1 MLAILKRYW
10 FLLSL
15 GVAVGSG
22 YIWPAAGQFLI
33 RYEVL
38 TVGLVVSFLL
48 TGLTLESRV
57 IVDALGSVKAL
68 TAATVSSL
76 VIYPLIAWLLASA
89 LPYPELVVGC
99 CILATAPATISSGTI
114 LTALARGNVAF
125 SVLIC
130 IATHFISVFSIPLLL
145 NLFLGAGVG
154 VELPVIA
161 ILSGLVLKVLVPI
174 IIGQLLRPHVGRYT
188 KRFSSAISVFQSLLI
203 LFMVMTAVAS
213 SADRLNLMAGFLL
226 IVAALVG
233 ALHICMILLN
243 YLLARALRLDYE
255 TLVAFTIHAPQKT
268 LAVSFLVW
276 SGAFA
281 AQFPGALVPAIVCH
295 LLQMIS
301 GTLIAQHFSKRG
313 PGRLGGTGQT

>member
-1 MLAILKRYW
+1 MAILKRYW

-15 GVAVGSG
+15 GLAVGSG
-22 YIWPAAGQFLI
+22 YIWPAAGEFLI

-38 TVGLVVSFLL
+38 TVGLMVSFLL

-57 IVDALGSVKAL
+57 IVNALGSVKGL

-76 VIYPLIAWLLASA
+76 GLYPLIAFLLASA
-89 LPYPELVVGC
+89 LPYPELLVGC
-99 CILATAPATISSGTI
+99 CILATAPSTISSGTI

-130 IATHFISVFSIPLLL
+130 IATHFIAVFSIPLLL
-145 NLFLGAGVG
+145 NLFLGAGAG
-154 VELPVIA
+154 VELPVLA
-161 ILSGLVLKVLVPI
+161 ILSGLALKVLVPI
-174 IIGQLLRPHVGRYT
+174 IIGQLLRPHLGRYA
-188 KRFSSAISVFQSLLI
+188 KRFSAAISVFQSLLI
-203 LFMVMTAVAS
+203 LFMVMAAVAS
-213 SADRLNLMAGFLL
+213 SADRLNQMAGLLL
-226 IVAALVG
+226 IIATLVG
-233 ALHICMILLN
+233 VLHLVMVVLN

-301 GTLIAQHFSKRG
+301 GTVIAQQFRKRG
-313 PGRLGGTGQT
+313 PGREGGAG